1 MITSSKSTS
10 SVGGVRT
17 VAIPSEVSSR
27 RDLTIYDK
35 LCYGA
40 LGFIAKG
47 DYECSPTPR
56 EITKVLGIGKRKSH
70 KIRRALLHL
79 TSLELIQEIGKIM
92 LPGETVYRESY
103 HIIPPQQFTLTFLS
117 GATVL
122 PHPSKPKPDPA
133 TLSKTRICIQCGIER
148 PSTNFEH
155 RNRRRKSG
163 SLRHSNARRPRCR
176 KCRTYN
182 HVLRM
187 QLQPERDGAPARI
200 PSCTTNQ
207 FLSDVSGAGM
217 KPAVSA
223 RYCTSPLV
231 LNAKHDYHASNG
243 HKWDA
248 GGLNATAVE

>member
-207 FLSDVSGAGM
+207 FLSDVSGARTR
-217 KPAVSA
+217 PNTLS
-223 RYCTSPLV
+223 
-231 LNAKHDYHASNG
+231 
-243 HKWDA
+243 
-248 GGLNATAVE
+248 